1 MRNSTVTS
9 LLEQLRRETQRQ
21 KDNGELKDS
30 EYREIL
36 EKIGE
41 IEWAFS
47 GG

>member
-1 MRNSTVTS
+1 MRTPTVTS
-9 LLEQLRRETQRQ
+9 LLEQLRRETQKQ

-36 EKIGE
+36 DKIGE

-47 GG
+47 E